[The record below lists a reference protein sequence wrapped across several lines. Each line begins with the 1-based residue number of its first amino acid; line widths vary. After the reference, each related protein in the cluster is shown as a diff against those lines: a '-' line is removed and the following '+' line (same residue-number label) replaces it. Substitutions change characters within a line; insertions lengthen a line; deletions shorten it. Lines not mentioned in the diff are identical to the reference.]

1 MVGACWRMFLST
13 SGGREWGFSA
23 GLLVSLSMAV
33 PAVRVEHVTKRVRD
47 GAARRTVLDDV
58 SFEVA
63 RGELVVLRG
72 PSGSGKTTLL
82 ALVGGM
88 LSPTSGEIYLDGEPT
103 SRLREAHRSEVRR
116 KKVGFVFQDVQ
127 LLDGLSAL
135 DNVMLP
141 QVPEGVTAETEARA
155 RLLLARFGVEKVA
168 HVPVRSL
175 SGGERQRVALARATL
190 FDPPL
195 LVLDEPTA
203 HLDDERAKQLSRDLQ
218 AIVDEGRAVL
228 VASHDARLVDH
239 PAVSRVLDLIDGR
252 MGGAPNRDAPD
263 DVSEASSGADDAES
277 SEAVS

>member
-1 MVGACWRMFLST
+1 
-13 SGGREWGFSA
+13 
-23 GLLVSLSMAV
+23 MAV
-33 PAVRVEHVTKRVRD
+33 PAVRVENVTKRVRD
-47 GAARRTVLDDV
+47 GVARRTVLDDV

-127 LLDGLSAL
+127 LLDSLSAL
-135 DNVMLP
+135 ENVMLP
-141 QVPEGVTAETEARA
+141 QVPEGVTSETETRA

-203 HLDDERAKQLSRDLQ
+203 HLDDERARQLSHDLQ

-239 PAVSRVLDLIDGR
+239 PSVSRVLDLIDGR
-252 MGGAPNRDAPD
+252 LRGQRGPNGSGRAEDAED
-263 DVSEASSGADDAES
+263 AENLDESSAESTATADDTRS